1 MTTKDRS
8 IDLYGLHNS
17 LNRMTR
23 ALLLLAF
30 AVGIHRTGHAQG
42 VAIGAGTPTPAASA
56 LLDLQSTTQG
66 FLPPRMTTAQRT
78 AIASPAAGLLV
89 YDSDVNALFQRTNA
103 AWSQVGAGGGSGW
116 GLTGNAGTA
125 PATNFLGTT
134 DAQPLVLRVANQRAG
149 YVGNADSNIALGVL
163 ALNAPT
169 TGTGNTAVGH
179 NTLRNCQ
186 SGIQNIGLG
195 AFAGFAITSGSQNI
209 AIGTAALRTATTQR
223 LLVAI
228 GDSALYWNGQ
238 GAASATDAV
247 ENTAVGGFAL
257 LNNTTGNQN
266 TAVGTYALANT
277 TTYSENTALGAYA
290 LSGATAGSGNVGV
303 GVEAGNAVHGG
314 GNTMVGTRAS
324 NVGGTFPSH
333 YNVAIG
339 TNTLLVVGSMNN
351 NTAVG
356 SFAAG
361 SVVNTLTNTTSLGYN
376 ATASADNRITIGTS
390 TNNNL
395 TGGYGNWQNLSD
407 GRFKSNVREDVPGL
421 DFITRLRPVTYTLM
435 AEKVDEHLGIKQ
447 RMDTLPEAETRAWYY
462 NRLKEVSAERLT
474 GFIAQEVEQVA
485 MEMGYEFDGVHH
497 PLNERDHYT
506 LGYASFV
513 VPLVK
518 AVQEQQVRI
527 EAQERTI
534 AAQQHAI
541 ERLENRMNELMNR

>member
-1 MTTKDRS
+1 MLNMKR
-8 IDLYGLHNS
+8 LS
-17 LNRMTR
+17 LLFVV
-23 ALLLLAF
+23 LLPVWA
-30 AVGIHRTGHAQG
+30 HAQG
-42 VAIGAGTPTPAASA
+42 VAIGAGNPTPAASA

-116 GLTGNAGTA
+116 GLTGNAGTT
-125 PATNFLGTT
+125 PVTNFLGTT
-134 DAQPLVLRVANQRAG
+134 DAQPLVMRVANQRAG
-149 YVGNADSNIALGVL
+149 YVGNADNNIALGVL
-163 ALNAPT
+163 ALSGPT
-169 TGTGNTAVGH
+169 TGTGNTALGH
-179 NTLRNCQ
+179 NSLRSCLT
-186 SGIQNIGLG
+186 GTQNVGLG
-195 AFAGFAITSGSQNI
+195 ALAGFAITTGSQNI
-209 AIGTAALRTATTQR
+209 AIGTAALRTSTTQR

-238 GAASATDAV
+238 GALPGTQAMENSAI
-247 ENTAVGGFAL
+247 GSFAL
-257 LNNTTGNQN
+257 LNNTTGNLN

-277 TTYSENTALGAYA
+277 TAYDENTAVGAYA
-290 LSGATAGSGNVGV
+290 LSGATQGSGNVGV
-303 GVEAGNAVHGG
+303 GVEAGNAVHGS
-314 GNTMVGTRAS
+314 GNTMVGNHAS
-324 NVGGTFPSH
+324 GVGGTFPSN

-361 SVVNTLTNTTSLGYN
+361 TPVTNLTNTTSLGYN

-407 GRFKSNVREDVPGL
+407 GRFKTNVQEDVPGL
-421 DFITRLRPVTYTLM
+421 DFIARLRPVTYNLM
-435 AEKVDEHLGIKQ
+435 ADKVDEHLGIKQ
-447 RMDTLPEAETRAWYY
+447 RMDTLPEAETRAWY
-462 NRLKEVSAERLT
+462 NERLKEVSAEKLT
-474 GFIAQEVEQVA
+474 GFIAQEVEQA
-485 MEMGYEFDGVHH
+485 ARESGYEFDGVHH
-497 PLNERDHYT
+497 PVNERDHYT

-518 AVQEQQVRI
+518 AVQEQQQQI
-527 EAQERTI
+527 EAQKRTI
-534 AAQQHAI
+534 AAQQEAI
-541 ERLENRMNELMNR
+541 ERLENRMNELMHR